1 VIDLFLLFVF
11 SVLLFCWSCSHFVP
25 KQPSW
30 HGSEVLTDYP
40 FQPRILEALAK
51 KGVTKLFPIQVASF
65 PHVYG
70 GRDIV
75 AKARTGTGKTLAFA
89 LPIIQRLLES
99 NSAGG
104 KTPSVLVV
112 LPTREL
118 AIQVQKDFV
127 DVGQGLRSTC
137 V

>member
-1 VIDLFLLFVF
+1 
-11 SVLLFCWSCSHFVP
+11 
-25 KQPSW
+25 
-30 HGSEVLTDYP
+30 
-40 FQPRILEALAK
+40 LEALAK
-51 KGVTKLFPIQVASF
+51 KGVTKLFPIQVAAF
-65 PHVYG
+65 PYVYG

-89 LPIIQRLLES
+89 LPIIQRLIEEKLG
-99 NSAGG
+99 GG
-104 KTPSVLVV
+104 KTPQVLVV